1 MPTAAKLVAA
11 ILFAALGWYVSEL
24 IKPLFPEERNVGRF
38 SEVNAVIGLFVG
50 WVVAGSRARTT
61 WVNAVSYGL
70 TATVALVF
78 WGLLLQS
85 FGEMIRMSLN
95 KRYDG
100 PAEAVI
106 GVFSL
111 MYEYGMMMAEVRV
124 IVTLVVGGIVA
135 GLVTEFFGRRFR

>member
-1 MPTAAKLVAA
+1 MPTAAKVVAA
-11 ILFAALGWYVSEL
+11 ILFAALAWVTSEM
-24 IKPLFPEERNVGRF
+24 IKPLFPDERNVGRF

-50 WVVAGSRARTT
+50 WIVAGSRAKTT
-61 WVNAVSYGL
+61 LANAVSYGL

-78 WGLLLQS
+78 WSLLLQS
-85 FGEMIRMSLN
+85 FGEMIRFSLN

-111 MYEYGMMMAEVRV
+111 MYEYGMLMAELHV
-124 IVTLVVGGIVA
+124 IATLVIGGILA
-135 GLVTEFFGRRFR
+135 GLITEFFGRRFR